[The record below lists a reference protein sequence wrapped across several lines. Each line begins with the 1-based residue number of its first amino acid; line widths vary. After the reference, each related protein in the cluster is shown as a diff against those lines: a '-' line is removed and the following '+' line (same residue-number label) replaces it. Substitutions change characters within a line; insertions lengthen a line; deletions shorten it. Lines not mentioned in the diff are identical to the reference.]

1 MQAEGIAFVEKDIE
15 KDQAAAEELQRKAA
29 QAGVASNGVPM
40 FDIGGKIMG
49 GFDPKALVAALGR

>member
-1 MQAEGIAFVEKDIE
+1 MQAEGISFVEKDIE
-15 KDQAAAEELQRKAA
+15 KDQSAAEELQRKAA

-40 FDIGGKIMG
+40 FDIGGKITG